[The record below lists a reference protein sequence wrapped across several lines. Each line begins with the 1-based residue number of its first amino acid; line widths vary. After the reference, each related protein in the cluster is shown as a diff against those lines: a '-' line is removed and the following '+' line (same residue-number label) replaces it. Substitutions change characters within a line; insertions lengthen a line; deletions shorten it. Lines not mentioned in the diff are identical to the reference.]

1 MEHYITRQKG
11 QRPFRARAR
20 VSVLPGDPLFYFLF
34 YDQRNRRGNARFT
47 YENRERRLTRIYRM
61 KPVISGF

>member
-11 QRPFRARAR
+11 QRRFRARAR

-34 YDQRNRRGNARFT
+34 YFQVSQEPPSLISAIDAET
-47 YENRERRLTRIYRM
+47 PDLPM
-61 KPVISGF
+61 KIVSGV